1 MPKVGKEDYSYN
13 EEGMMEAAQESI
25 KTGMPIQ
32 DASQRSTQTYAGGG
46 MTGYNVP
53 MYKDGGKA
61 KMYKNGGKA
70 KTMEV
75 KYNKPKMSEKERLA
89 GLEKLGKLAKAKKS
103 KMKKTGKKKITKTL
117 AEKEGLRHGSGE
129 LPPDSG
135 RE

>member
-1 MPKVGKEDYSYN
+1 MPEVKNEKGEVIANMPYN
-13 EEGMMEAAQESI
+13 QAGEQQAQ
-25 KTGMPIQ
+25 KMVAQNPGYTVN

-53 MYKDGGKA
+53 MYKHCGKS
-61 KMYKNGGKA
+61 
-70 KTMEV
+70 KTMEH
-75 KYNKPKMSEKERLA
+75 KYNKPKMSEEERLA

-103 KMKKTGKKKITKTL
+103 KMKKTGKKKKEKTL